1 MINDFIIIIL
11 INNFI
16 ICYIFLNYYHKM
28 DVKNKNL
35 EKKIAVLIHQLLFV
49 LNDKSIDELENKL
62 NVVEPNNFIEK
73 AVTFLFEVL
82 KKIYNNE
89 IKPRKPSLMPTITII
104 FALFRIAS
112 ALYFLYL
119 LYLYR
124 LPLLYILLCCIK
136 ILWNLING

>member
-1 MINDFIIIIL
+1 M
-11 INNFI
+11 
-16 ICYIFLNYYHKM
+16 
-28 DVKNKNL
+28 
-35 EKKIAVLIHQLLFV
+35 

-62 NVVEPNNFIEK
+62 NEIEPNNFIEK

-136 ILWNLING
+136 VLWNLING

>member
-1 MINDFIIIIL
+1 MINDFINIIL
-11 INNFI
+11 INTFI

-35 EKKIAVLIHQLLFV
+35 EKKIAVLI
-49 LNDKSIDELENKL
+49 
-62 NVVEPNNFIEK
+62 
-73 AVTFLFEVL
+73 LFEVL

-89 IKPRKPSLMPTITII
+89 IKPRKPSLMPTIIII

>member
-35 EKKIAVLIHQLLFV
+35 EKKIAVLIHQLSFV

-62 NVVEPNNFIEK
+62 NEVEPNNFIEK

-89 IKPRKPSLMPTITII
+89 IKPRKPSLMPTIII

-136 ILWNLING
+136 VLWNLING